1 MVNLSYTNTQRRQK
15 IYIKAYAILCLIV
28 LISMGFYS
36 YQKWQ
41 EYSLIN
47 TAVAKNKELITV
59 LRDEVSDEKSVYEQN
74 REGFLGMNKEIEEK
88 LAYIFPATDDY
99 TSLTRQMDLFEEEL
113 STKTNPFSIS
123 NIEYSTVEKTESYS
137 ILPVRMSIES
147 SSENF
152 SKFLQLI
159 ENSGSLD
166 DQIRFMDIQSIRLN
180 FNDDDEDSEIIKFS
194 VQINA
199 YYQK

>member
-1 MVNLSYTNTQRRQK
+1 MVNVSYTATKRRQK
-15 IYIKAYAILCLIV
+15 MYIKAYTILCLVII
-28 LISMGFYS
+28 LSMGFYS

-59 LRDEVSDEKSVYEQN
+59 LRNDVADEKAVYEQN
-74 REGFLGMNKEIEEK
+74 KEGFNSMNEEIEGK
-88 LAYIFPATDDY
+88 LEFIFPSTDDY

-113 STKTNPFSIS
+113 STKNNPFAIS
-123 NIEYSTVEKTESYS
+123 NLEYSDSTETEAYS

-147 SSENF
+147 SNENF
-152 SKFLQLI
+152 AKFLQLI
-159 ENSGSLD
+159 ETSGALD
-166 DQIRFMDIQSIRLN
+166 DQIRIMDLQSIRLN
-180 FNDDDEDSEIIKFS
+180 FNDSEETEVIRFT